1 MTVHWTET
9 ALAHLLAIRD
19 YIARNSPGY
28 AQALADRITRRTVKL
43 ADLPLAGAEVPEYA
57 DESIRELL
65 EHPYR
70 IIYRVSADR
79 VDVLAVVHGARRLPR
94 TPPG

>member
-1 MTVHWTET
+1 MTVYWTQT
-9 ALAHLLAIRD
+9 AIDHLQAIRD

-28 AQALADRITRRTVKL
+28 AQALVDRITRRTDGL
-43 ADLPLAGAEVPEYA
+43 AATPMLGAAVPEYSE
-57 DESIRELL
+57 ESIREVL

-70 IIYRVSADR
+70 IIYRVSTDR
-79 VDVLAVVHGARRLPR
+79 VDVLAVIHGARRLPI

>member
-9 ALAHLLAIRD
+9 AIAHLQAIRD

-28 AQALADRITRRTVKL
+28 AQALIDRITRRSEGL
-43 ADLPLAGAEVPEYA
+43 AEMPMLGAAVPKYA
-57 DESIRELL
+57 DESIREVL

-70 IIYRVSADR
+70 VLYRVASDR
-79 VDVLAVVHGARRLPR
+79 IEILAVVHGARRLPR

>member
-9 ALAHLLAIRD
+9 AIAHLQSIRD

-28 AQALADRITRRTVKL
+28 AQALADRITRRTEGLVGSSL
-43 ADLPLAGAEVPEYA
+43 LGAEVAEYA
-57 DESIRELL
+57 DESIREVL

-70 IIYRVSADR
+70 VIYRVAPDR
-79 VDVLAVVHGARRLPR
+79 LEILAVVHGARRLPR

>member
-9 ALAHLLAIRD
+9 AVAPLLAIRD
-19 YIARNSPGY
+19 YIARHSPPY
-28 AQALADRITRRTVKL
+28 AQALVDRITRRTETL
-43 ADLPLAGAEVPEYA
+43 GDTPLLGPEVPEYA
-57 DESIRELL
+57 DESIREVL

-70 IIYRVSADR
+70 ILYRVSPDR
-79 VDVLAVVHGARRLPR
+79 IEVLAVVHGARRLPR

>member
-1 MTVHWTET
+1 MMVHWSEV
-9 ALAHLLAIRD
+9 AVGHLQAIRD

-28 AQALADRITRRTVKL
+28 AQALADRIVQRTEQL
-43 ADLPLAGAEVPEYA
+43 AAMPRLGAEVPEYG
-57 DESIRELL
+57 DETIREVL

-70 IIYRVSADR
+70 IVYRVTTDR
-79 VDVLAVVHGARRLPR
+79 VEVVAILHGARRMPG

>member
-9 ALAHLLAIRD
+9 ALGHLRAIRD
-19 YIARNSPGY
+19 YVARNSPGY
-28 AQALADRITRRTVKL
+28 AQALADRITRRTEKL
-43 ADLPLAGAEVPEYA
+43 ASMPFFGAEVPEYA
-57 DESIRELL
+57 DESIREVL

-79 VDVLAVVHGARRLPR
+79 VEILAVLHGARRLP
-94 TPPG
+94 TNPPG

>member
-9 ALAHLLAIRD
+9 AIAHLRAIRD
-19 YIARNSPGY
+19 YVARNSPGY
-28 AQALADRITRRTVKL
+28 AQALADRITRRSEKL
-43 ADLPLAGAEVPEYA
+43 ADMPLLGAEVPEYA
-57 DESIRELL
+57 DESIREVL

-70 IIYRVSADR
+70 IIYRVIPDR
-79 VDVLAVVHGARRLPR
+79 IEILAVIHGARQLPR